1 MDAHRGQ
8 KTKYV
13 SKNIPKD
20 IRKTLCNLARRS
32 YRDSRTGRFI
42 KKPERVIHI
51 LMGVGAYHA
60 FKQIMDMEAI
70 SKIST
75 KQKGS

>member
-1 MDAHRGQ
+1 MDAHRDQ
-8 KTKYV
+8 KTEYV

-20 IRKTLCNLARRS
+20 IRETFCSLARHS

-42 KKPERVIHI
+42 KKPERVIDI
-51 LMGVGAYHA
+51 LMGMGAYHA
-60 FKQIMDMEAI
+60 FKQIIDMEAI